1 MFFEGVAA
9 LSMSGEEFK
18 VWRDNLGL
26 SEQGAAEA
34 LDLPLNTIQAYES
47 GDLAIPKVVE
57 LACKALA
64 DARS

>member
-1 MFFEGVAA
+1 
-9 LSMSGEEFK
+9 MSGEEFK

-26 SEQGAAEA
+26 TQQGAAEA
-34 LDLPLNTIQAYES
+34 LDMALNTIEAYES
-47 GDLAIPKVVE
+47 GDLDIPKVVE